1 MRVEVNKSEEL
12 KKERKIEISIYPENE
27 CDIETLREIQTST
40 ALVNV
45 KNHGKL
51 DEDRQAYP
59 VTLSFNV

>member
-27 CDIETLREIQTST
+27 RDVETLREIQTST
-40 ALVNV
+40 ALANA
-45 KNHGKL
+45 KNHEKL
-51 DEDRQAYP
+51 DEDKQEYP

>member
-27 CDIETLREIQTST
+27 HDIETLREVQTST
-40 ALVNV
+40 ALANE

-51 DEDRQAYP
+51 DEDRQEYP

>member
-27 CDIETLREIQTST
+27 RDVETLREIQTST
-40 ALVNV
+40 ALVNA

-51 DEDRQAYP
+51 DEDKQEYP

>member
-27 CDIETLREIQTST
+27 RDVETLREIQTST
-40 ALVNV
+40 ALANA

-51 DEDRQAYP
+51 DEDKQE
-59 VTLSFNV
+59 

>member
-27 CDIETLREIQTST
+27 RDIETLREIQTST
-40 ALVNV
+40 ALVNA

-51 DEDRQAYP
+51 DDKYEYP
-59 VTLSFNV
+59 VTLNFNV